1 MKEVLILSKILTTGP
16 MLVPRK
22 ITGDPV
28 GGPPDEVA
36 INIKNPTL
44 KDFRVQ
50 VFADICP
57 PGSTTERTEASD
69 IFTIPGNSCL
79 RLRLFN
85 TVLPDSI
92 IRLYAVGGVDK
103 DAEKLELSFVG
114 RRASDRMHEPTMFFR
129 HADLIEVEDEE
140 FHQGPRATLTSNW
153 VIG

>member
-1 MKEVLILSKILTTGP
+1 MSKILTTGP

-36 INIKNPTL
+36 ITIKNPTS

-50 VFADICP
+50 IFADICP
-57 PGSTTERTEASD
+57 PDSTTERTESSD
-69 IFTIPGNSCL
+69 LFTIPKDGCL

-85 TVLPDSI
+85 SVLPDSI
-92 IRLYAVGGVDK
+92 IRLYAKGGVDEE
-103 DAEKLELSFVG
+103 AEKLELSFVG

-129 HADLIEVEDEE
+129 HADLIEVENGDLHHE
-140 FHQGPRATLTSNW
+140 PRATLTSNW